1 MPTWAWIILI
11 VIAVIVLFIASTYNQ
26 LVVLRNKVRDQ
37 WAQIEVQLKKR
48 FDLIPN
54 LVETVKGY
62 AKHEKETL
70 NAVIEARNKFKT
82 AETPEEEMAASGD
95 LNKSLGRLMV
105 LTEAYP
111 ELKANENFIQLQTDL
126 KDVEEKIAYARQ
138 FYNDTVLAYMNKY
151 EMFPSNIIASM
162 FHFKEVKY
170 FEAGEEAKN
179 APKVSF

>member
-95 LNKSLGRLMV
+95 LNKALGRLMV

-126 KDVEEKIAYARQ
+126 KEIGR
-138 FYNDTVLAYMNKY
+138 
-151 EMFPSNIIASM
+151 ASCR
-162 FHFKEVKY
+162 ERV
-170 FEAGEEAKN
+170 
-179 APKVSF
+179 

>member
-1 MPTWAWIILI
+1 MPTIIWIILI
-11 VIAVIVLFIASTYNQ
+11 VIGVLVIFVAGTYNQ

-82 AETPEEEMAASGD
+82 AGTPEEEMAASGE
-95 LNKSLGRLMV
+95 LNKALGRLM
-105 LTEAYP
+105 
-111 ELKANENFIQLQTDL
+111 
-126 KDVEEKIAYARQ
+126 
-138 FYNDTVLAYMNKY
+138 
-151 EMFPSNIIASM
+151 
-162 FHFKEVKY
+162 
-170 FEAGEEAKN
+170 
-179 APKVSF
+179 

>member
-1 MPTWAWIILI
+1 MINGG
-11 VIAVIVLFIASTYNQ
+11 Y
-26 LVVLRNKVRDQ
+26 
-37 WAQIEVQLKKR
+37 
-48 FDLIPN
+48 LIPAN
-54 LVETVKGY
+54 TKKGQLIFGMFTGSDLMLFGMG
-62 AKHEKETL
+62 AFGSLILLLTIGANETL

-95 LNKSLGRLMV
+95 LNKALGRLMV

>member
-95 LNKSLGRLMV
+95 LNKALGRLMV

-138 FYNDTVLAYMNKY
+138 FYNDAVLKYKNKL
-151 EMFPSNIIASM
+151 EVFPSNIIASI
-162 FHFKEVKY
+162 FNFKPELF
-170 FEAGEEAKN
+170 FEIDKEERENPTIKL
-179 APKVSF
+179 